1 MKLLDT
7 NVLIRFLLKD
17 HLTQSPAAKIL
28 LSNFQENLLLT
39 DVTLAETIWLLT
51 SYYKL
56 PKNKTVEAIYPILNF
71 PNIKSNKAV
80 LIRALYFYRN
90 FSIDYIDAY
99 SAAYAEEEDLE
110 GIYSFDKDLDK
121 IKEVRR
127 FEPLFKNPKSKA

>member
-1 MKLLDT
+1 MKLIDT
-7 NVLIRFLLKD
+7 NILIRFLLKD
-17 HLTQSPAAKIL
+17 HPIQSPAAKSV
-28 LSNFQENLLLT
+28 LSNFQKNLVLT
-39 DVTLAETIWLLT
+39 DVTFAETIWLLT

-56 PKNKTVEAIYPILNF
+56 PKEEVVETIYPLLNF

-99 SAAYAEEEDLE
+99 LAAYSEEEKME

-121 IKEVRR
+121 TKEVKR
-127 FEPLFKNPKSKA
+127 FKL